1 MARLRLDPS
10 KLQVTSFE
18 SETAPAVAANALAV
32 TRPGYP
38 CTGTTCSGISYDFA
52 CITVYDPDC

>member
-1 MARLRLDPS
+1 MPRHRLDPS
-10 KLQVTSFE
+10 KLSVTSFE
-18 SETAPAVAANALAV
+18 AAPQAASAQALAQ

-52 CITVYDPDC
+52 CITVYDPEC